1 MLAASRG
8 LISCVAPMGPPVFV
22 FFLLLSFSF
31 VPNLPSEQLA
41 HLFPSF
47 LAGCHSI
54 MPACHKQAH
63 HYQQLMP
70 FSSSSSSS
78 SCLSSQNHS
87 STHTHTHTWFSFL
100 IFLIIFHFLLY
111 VGFFFSTFL
120 FGVQEWFN
128 SWGFWRVFVF
138 LFFFDGKTLFS
149 PVYQFNLIIFD
160 VNTYARRHMAQCSST
175 SVLSCWAIT
184 VPGFVVHLF
193 FLSLST
199 LRAIPSSRLID
210 VGVCVCVCY
219 MHKQQLFVHLT
230 HCWMRPR
237 KNCVKRRNKSF
248 VSFF

>member
-22 FFLLLSFSF
+22 FFLLLLLSFSF

-78 SCLSSQNHS
+78 CLSSQNHS

-100 IFLIIFHFLLY
+100 IFFIIFHFLFYGSFFLLLL
-111 VGFFFSTFL
+111 FFSAFKNGSIFEVSDGFL
-120 FGVQEWFN
+120 SF
-128 SWGFWRVFVF
+128 
-138 LFFFDGKTLFS
+138 
-149 PVYQFNLIIFD
+149 
-160 VNTYARRHMAQCSST
+160 CSS
-175 SVLSCWAIT
+175 LMEK
-184 VPGFVVHLF
+184 
-193 FLSLST
+193 
-199 LRAIPSSRLID
+199 PSSHRYTSSI
-210 VGVCVCVCY
+210 
-219 MHKQQLFVHLT
+219 
-230 HCWMRPR
+230 
-237 KNCVKRRNKSF
+237 
-248 VSFF
+248 